1 MEEGSFRCDANISI
15 RPEGSDRAHGQG
27 RSQEHEQLPG
37 RLPGPGVRGETPA
50 QGARRRANG
59 SSRRRGAGWRTKGK
73 TVSQRSKEYAH
84 DYRYFPE
91 PDLPPLRLDRAY
103 VESIRARLPELPDA
117 KRERF
122 ARDYALSDYE
132 ANLLTET
139 RARAEFFDACLAPAG
154 DAPAETR
161 QQRAKSVSNWMLGD
175 FAHLLN
181 DAGIDVDQAK
191 IEPAALYDM
200 IAMIEEGAISGKS
213 AKTVFEVMFQTGK
226 APAAVVK
233 ELGLTQISGEE
244 EIEAAIDR
252 VLAANAKA
260 VEDYRSGKA
269 EAVKFLVGQ
278 IMKETRGRANP
289 GVVNELLQKK
299 LKA

>member
-1 MEEGSFRCDANISI
+1 
-15 RPEGSDRAHGQG
+15 
-27 RSQEHEQLPG
+27 
-37 RLPGPGVRGETPA
+37 
-50 QGARRRANG
+50 
-59 SSRRRGAGWRTKGK
+59 
-73 TVSQRSKEYAH
+73 
-84 DYRYFPE
+84 
-91 PDLPPLRLDRAY
+91 

-139 RARAEFFDACLAPAG
+139 RARAEFFETCLAPVG

-161 QQRAKSVSNWMLGD
+161 QKRAKSVGNWLLGE

-181 DAGIDVDQAK
+181 EAGIDVDQAK

-200 IAMIEEGAISGKS
+200 ITMVEQGAISGKS

-226 APAAVVK
+226 APAEVVK

-244 EIEAAIDR
+244 EIEAVIDR

-299 LKA
+299 LTA